1 MDTANSQNT
10 GSFQDTL
17 MSSLNSMW
25 EGAVQF
31 IPKLVG
37 AIILFIIFYV
47 IAKTLRKVV
56 ATALDKVGINQLF
69 DKIGL
74 SKSLFSVGIKAPP
87 SAIFAKIL
95 FYMIMLG
102 ALIVCSDVLQMDKIS
117 LAITSFINY
126 IPSIMGAVFI
136 LFLAQMAGMFVR
148 DALEATSEHLNFDY
162 GKVIGSALYAL
173 IFIIGIV
180 LAFGQLQ
187 IETELLSNVIQI
199 LLLAAGAS
207 IGISLGLGTKTISNK
222 IISGV
227 YVRED
232 FKDGDT
238 IRFNDIEGEVLSVG
252 SITTK
257 VKKNSGEVVSIPNNL
272 LLENVVVCKK
282 S

>member
-1 MDTANSQNT
+1 MGSQ
-10 GSFQDTL
+10 SFQETL
-17 MSSLNSMW
+17 AASLNSMW
-25 EGAVQF
+25 IGAVQF
-31 IPKLVG
+31 IPKLIG
-37 AIILFIIFYV
+37 ALVIFIILYIIART
-47 IAKTLRKVV
+47 IRKVV
-56 ATALDKVGINQLF
+56 STALEKIGVNQLF

-74 SKSLFSVGIKAPP
+74 SQSLFSAGIKAQP
-87 SAIFAKIL
+87 SAIIAKIL
-95 FYMIMLG
+95 FYLIMLG
-102 ALIVCSDVLQMDKIS
+102 ALIICADVLQLDKVTA
-117 LAITSFINY
+117 AITSFINY
-126 IPSIMGAVFI
+126 TPSILGAVFI
-136 LFLAQMAGMFVR
+136 LFLAQMAGMFIR
-148 DALEATSEHLNFDY
+148 GTLATASENLNFDY
-162 GKVIGSALYAL
+162 GKVIGNAIYAL
-173 IFIIGIV
+173 IVIIGIV

-238 IRFNDIEGEVLSVG
+238 IRFKDIEGEVLSVG

-257 VKKNSGEVVSIPNNL
+257 VKKENGEVVSIPNNL
-272 LLENVVVCKK
+272 LLESVVVYKK

>member
-1 MDTANSQNT
+1 MKNQ
-10 GSFQDTL
+10 SFQETL
-17 MSSLNSMW
+17 ESSLKSMW
-25 EGAVQF
+25 VSATEF

-37 AIILFIIFYV
+37 AIVLFIIFYI
-47 IAKTLRKVV
+47 IARTIRTVV
-56 ATALDKVGINQLF
+56 SNALSKIGINQLF
-69 DKIGL
+69 DKLGL
-74 SKSLFSVGIKAPP
+74 SKSLFAAGIKSEP
-87 SAIFAKIL
+87 SALIGKIIFY
-95 FYMIMLG
+95 FIMLG
-102 ALIVCSDVLQMDKIS
+102 ALIVCSDVLQLDKVTA
-117 LAITSFINY
+117 AITSFINY
-126 IPSIMGAVFI
+126 IPSILGAVFI

-148 DALEATSEHLNFDY
+148 DALEATSENLNFAH
-162 GKVIGSALYAL
+162 GKAIGSALYAL

-199 LLLAAGAS
+199 LLLAAAAS

-227 YVRED
+227 YVRDD

-238 IRFNDIEGEVLSVG
+238 IKFNDIEGEVLSVG

-257 VKKNSGEVVSIPNNL
+257 VKKASGEVVSIPNNL
-272 LLENVVVCKK
+272 LLENVVVCKR